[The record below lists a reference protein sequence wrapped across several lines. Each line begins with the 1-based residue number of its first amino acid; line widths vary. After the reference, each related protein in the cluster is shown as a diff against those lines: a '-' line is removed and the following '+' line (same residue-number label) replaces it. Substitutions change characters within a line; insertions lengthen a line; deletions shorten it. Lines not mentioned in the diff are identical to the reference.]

1 MVAESTKSISGGNS
15 MKMLIKFGITV
26 LALVLTAKIIPG
38 IMISSLGA
46 GIWAALILGA
56 VNTFLKPMLT
66 IFTLPLTILTL
77 GLFSF
82 VLNGLL
88 FLLTANLVTGFYVSG
103 IGSATIGAVLLSII
117 NGLISGIIDED

>member
-1 MVAESTKSISGGNS
+1 
-15 MKMLIKFGITV
+15 MKMLIKFGIMV

-77 GLFSF
+77 GLFSLI
-82 VLNGLL
+82 LNGLL
-88 FLLTANLVTGFYVSG
+88 FLLAANLVTGFYVSG
-103 IGSATIGAVLLSII
+103 IGSATFGAVSLSFI
-117 NGLISGIIDED
+117 NGLMSGIIDED

>member
-1 MVAESTKSISGGNS
+1 